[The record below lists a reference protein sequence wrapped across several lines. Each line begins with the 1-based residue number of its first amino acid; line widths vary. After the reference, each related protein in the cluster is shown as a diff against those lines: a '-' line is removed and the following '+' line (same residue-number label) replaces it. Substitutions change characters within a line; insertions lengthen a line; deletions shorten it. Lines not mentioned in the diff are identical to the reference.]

1 MKFDTNGLDAIDQ
14 EIIRKCIIARDQI
27 GEPRIGDYV
36 RFPTGELE
44 RFSHDWGDGLQTSP
58 SGSFFMCNNGGA
70 SFSGGLN
77 PCTPADKLEQTD
89 ANLPG
94 TFWIFHHNVAGAG
107 RGVYFKIPC
116 RVYLT
121 TASYGGFL
129 GKDFCSHEIE
139 ALKKQLESDLIR
151 QIAILTSR
159 NAHGEAYQLGAKTL
173 GLIKLSERFAD
184 INRRH
189 IQLGYLSHELDL
201 ERKSAYDELMEHA
214 RTHMGS
220 ADYQQFYMAT

>member
-1 MKFDTNGLDAIDQ
+1 MEFDTNGLDAIDQ
-14 EIIRKCIIARDQI
+14 EIIRKLIIARDQN

-36 RFPTGELE
+36 RFSTGELE
-44 RFSHDWGDGLQTSP
+44 RFSHDWGDGLQTSAG
-58 SGSFFMCNNGGA
+58 GSFFLCNNGGA

-77 PCTPADKLEQTD
+77 PCTSADKLEQTD
-89 ANLPG
+89 AELPG
-94 TFWIFHHNVAGAG
+94 SFWIFHHNVAGAG
-107 RGVYFKIPC
+107 RGVHFKIPC

-121 TASYGGFL
+121 TASYEGFL
-129 GKDFCSHEIE
+129 GKDFCSHEID

-151 QIAILTSR
+151 QIAILTGI

-189 IQLGYLSHELDL
+189 LQLGYLSHELDL
-201 ERKSAYDELMEHA
+201 ERMHAYEELMGHA
-214 RTHMGS
+214 RTHMEA
-220 ADYQQFYMAT
+220 ADYQQFYMAM